1 MKLRPALSLALLA
14 LAPLGLLAEGLSPQ
28 AQAAPAESLPLAS
41 YLAQVA
47 AKNDALQAAHGQN
60 QSLDLAALEPETAF
74 SPSLS
79 AAYSHNETQMQPSSA
94 MMPASIYGSS
104 WDLGVGKLFATGTH
118 VDLGYQS
125 AWSVDQYGSSIR
137 PDLSGFN
144 PTEQGQLYGLFGSL
158 ESTGT
163 WYTASP
169 TLTISQSLWKGFM
182 ARGFDIAIQKVQA
195 SYGSLK
201 RLNDF
206 KAQSILYQAEAAYLQ
221 LALARATVAV
231 QEEALERNM
240 KILEW
245 SKRRAA
251 QNLVDEVDVLQT
263 EAQVKAVEVGLAT
276 AREGLR
282 SAARSFNALRGRDD
296 DQVDASLDE
305 LALPDPAQLQRKDER
320 LDLKAA
326 RLQLKAD
333 DLSVDEV
340 IEKYRP
346 DLSVFYSAALN
357 GGSGSYSTALSDQD
371 RLAWA
376 AGVKLSAN
384 IDLPLIS
391 KVVEGAKT
399 ASSSSQ
405 HGFEQQRRDLDKDWD
420 NLQSQWESVQQ
431 RLAQVDELV
440 ALQKEKSE
448 REKVRFN
455 NGRTTNYQVLSFEN
469 DYSSAQLMRLGLVT
483 EARVLA
489 ATAKLYNGAY

>member
-1 MKLRPALSLALLA
+1 MKRIALILALFT
-14 LAPLGLLAEGLSPQ
+14 LAPM
-28 AQAAPAESLPLAS
+28 AQAAESLPLSA

-47 AKNDALQAAHGQN
+47 SKSDALQAARGQN
-60 QSLDLAALEPETAF
+60 LSLDLAALEPETAF

-79 AAYSHNETQMQPSSA
+79 AAYSHNEAQMQPSSS
-94 MMPASIYGSS
+94 MMPAAVYGSS

-125 AWSVDQYGSSIR
+125 AWSVDQYGATVAPNLSAFNSSQ
-137 PDLSGFN
+137 
-144 PTEQGQLYGLFGSL
+144 QGQLFGLFGSL

-182 ARGFDIAIQKVQA
+182 ARGADIAIQKVQA
-195 SYGSLK
+195 SYSSLK
-201 RLNDF
+201 RLNDY
-206 KAQSILYQAEAAYLQ
+206 KAQAVLYQAETAYMQ

-231 QEEALERNM
+231 QEEALERNQ

-245 SKRRAA
+245 SKRRAS

-263 EAQVKAVEVGLAT
+263 EAAVKAVEVGLAT
-276 AREGLR
+276 ARESLR

-296 DQVDASLDE
+296 DQVDAGLDE
-305 LALPDPAQLQRKDER
+305 LTLPDPSQLERKDER

-326 RLQLKAD
+326 RLQLKAN

-340 IEKYRP
+340 VERYRP
-346 DLSVFYSAALN
+346 DISVFYSAALN
-357 GGSGSYSTALSDQD
+357 GGSSSYGTALSDQD
-371 RLAWA
+371 KLAWA

-391 KVVEGAKT
+391 KVVEGAKA
-399 ASSSSQ
+399 ASDSGQ
-405 HGFEQQRRDLDKDWD
+405 HDFEQQRRDLDKDWD
-420 NLQSQWESVQQ
+420 NLQSQWESVEQ

>member
-1 MKLRPALSLALLA
+1 MRPLPRLFAALMLGLPGA
-14 LAPLGLLAEGLSPQ
+14 LAADLSPS
-28 AQAAPAESLPLAS
+28 AAVSLPLGA
-41 YLAQVA
+41 YLAEVA
-47 AKNDALQAAHGQN
+47 VKNDTLQAARGQN
-60 QSLDLAALEPETAF
+60 LSLDLAALEPETAF
-74 SPSLS
+74 SPSLNAS
-79 AAYSHNETQMQPSSA
+79 FSHNETQMPPSSA
-94 MMPASIYGSS
+94 MAPAAVYGSN
-104 WDLGVGKLFATGTH
+104 WDLGVGKLFATGTR

-125 AWSVDQYGSSIR
+125 AWSINEYS
-137 PDLSGFN
+137 
-144 PTEQGQLYGLFGSL
+144 Y
-158 ESTGT
+158 TGIPAAFVGELGPLLDNNT

-169 TLTISQSLWKGFM
+169 TLTITQSLWKGFM
-182 ARGFDIAIQKVQA
+182 ARGASITIDKTQA
-195 SYGSLK
+195 TYGSLK

-206 KAQSILYQAEAAYLQ
+206 RAQSVLFQAETAYVQ

-231 QEEALERNM
+231 QEEALSRNL

-245 SKRRAA
+245 SRRRAA
-251 QNLVDEVDVLQT
+251 QNLVDQVDVLQT
-263 EAQVKAVEVGLAT
+263 EAAVKAVEVGLAT
-276 AREGLR
+276 ARESLR

-296 DQVDASLDE
+296 DQVDADLE
-305 LALPDPAQLQRKDER
+305 ALTLPDSGLIQRRDER

-340 IEKYRP
+340 VEKYRP
-346 DLSVFYSAALN
+346 DVSVFYSAALN
-357 GGSGSYSTALSDQD
+357 GGAGDYNYALATQNKP
-371 RLAWA
+371 AWA

-399 ASSSSQ
+399 ATNSSQ

-431 RLAQVDELV
+431 RLSQVDELV
-440 ALQKEKSE
+440 ALQRDKAE
-448 REKVRFN
+448 REKVRFS

-469 DYSSAQLMRLGLVT
+469 DYSSAQLMRLSLVT

>member
-1 MKLRPALSLALLA
+1 MKRTLTLFLALLG
-14 LAPLGLLAEGLSPQ
+14 LAPALFSEGLSPQ
-28 AQAAPAESLPLAS
+28 AQAAPVESLPLAA

-47 AKNDALQAAHGQN
+47 SKNDALQAARGQN
-60 QSLDLAALEPETAF
+60 LSLDLAALEPETAF
-74 SPSLS
+74 SPSLT
-79 AAYSHNETQMQPSSA
+79 ADYSHNETELPPSSA
-94 MMPASIYGSS
+94 MVPSSVYGSS
-104 WDLGVGKLFATGTH
+104 WDLGVSKLFSTGTH

-125 AWSVDQYGSSIR
+125 AWSIDNYSL
-137 PDLSGFN
+137 PPALSG
-144 PTEQGQLYGLFGSL
+144 ELGSL
-158 ESTGT
+158 LGSGA

-169 TLTISQSLWKGFM
+169 TITISQSLWKGFM
-182 ARGFDIAIQKVQA
+182 ARGADIAIQKVQA

-201 RLNDF
+201 RLNDY
-206 KAQSILYQAEAAYLQ
+206 KAQSVLYQAETAYVQ

-231 QEEALERNM
+231 QEEALERNL

-245 SKRRAA
+245 SKRRAS

-296 DQVDASLDE
+296 DQVDAGLDE
-305 LALPDPAQLQRKDER
+305 LTLPDPSQLLRKDER

-326 RLQLKAD
+326 RLQLKAN

-340 IEKYRP
+340 VEKYRP
-346 DLSVFYSAALN
+346 DISVFYSEALN
-357 GGSGSYSTALSDQD
+357 GGAGDYNYALKTENKP
-371 RLAWA
+371 AWA

-391 KVVEGAKT
+391 KVVEGVKT
-399 ASSSSQ
+399 ASDSGQ
-405 HGFEQQRRDLDKDWD
+405 HDFEQQRRDLDKDWD
-420 NLQSQWESVQQ
+420 NLESQWESVQQ

-469 DYSSAQLMRLGLVT
+469 DYSSAQLMRLGLIT